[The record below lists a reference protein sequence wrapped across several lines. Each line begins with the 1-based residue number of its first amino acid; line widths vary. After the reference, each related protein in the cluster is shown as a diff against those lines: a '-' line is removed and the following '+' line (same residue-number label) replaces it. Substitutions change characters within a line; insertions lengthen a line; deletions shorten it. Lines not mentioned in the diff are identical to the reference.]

1 MTDFHPYRP
10 RNPSP
15 WPLRLALAVLITA
28 VALALYVFS
37 AHAAP
42 PRPPDFSKPKIGPM
56 APPRTN
62 HDMREGR
69 ISWCIRGAPAFA
81 LPPKC
86 ARRPHR

>member
-1 MTDFHPYRP
+1 MTDLKPWRST
-10 RNPSP
+10 RPSP
-15 WPLRLALAVLITA
+15 WPRRMAYIALIVLA
-28 VALALYVFS
+28 ALLLYVFS